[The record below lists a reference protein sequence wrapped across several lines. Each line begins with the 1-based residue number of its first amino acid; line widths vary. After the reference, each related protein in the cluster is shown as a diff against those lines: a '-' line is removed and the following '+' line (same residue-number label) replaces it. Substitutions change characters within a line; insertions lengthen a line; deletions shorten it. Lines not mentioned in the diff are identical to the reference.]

1 MTRFIILR
9 HGLSEYNQARRFQ
22 GHLDIPLHAIGLEQ
36 ADATAKYVL
45 AHYKVDRVYSSDLCR
60 AARTAQPIAD
70 ALGLPLELDARLRE
84 IDMGLWQGLGFE
96 EAIARFPETE
106 RIRKECLGKL
116 RYDGGE
122 SYGDVMARARACADE
137 IAAQND
143 GKTVVLASHGGT
155 IRALFS
161 SWLGY
166 GPMEMNRVPIV
177 PNASVSVAC
186 VDGGRVTFELR
197 DYVDHLAHVT
207 TTDIE

>member
-9 HGLSEYNQARRFQ
+9 HGLSEYNKARRFQ

-36 ADATAKYVL
+36 AEASAKYVL
-45 AHYKVDRVYSSDLCR
+45 EHYKVDRVYSSDLSR
-60 AARTAQPIAD
+60 AAQTARPIAD

-137 IAAQND
+137 IAAQNE

-166 GPMEMNRVPIV
+166 GPMEMIRVPIV
-177 PNASVSVAC
+177 PNASVSVVC
-186 VDGGRVTFELR
+186 VDSDRITFELR
-197 DYVDHLAHVT
+197 DYVDHLEQVT

>member
-9 HGLSEYNQARRFQ
+9 HGLSEYNKARRFQ

-36 ADATAKYVL
+36 AEASAKYVL
-45 AHYKVDRVYSSDLCR
+45 EHYKVDRVYSSDLSR
-60 AARTAQPIAD
+60 AAQTARPIAD

-137 IAAQND
+137 IAAQNE

-161 SWLGY
+161 SWL
-166 GPMEMNRVPIV
+166 
-177 PNASVSVAC
+177 
-186 VDGGRVTFELR
+186 
-197 DYVDHLAHVT
+197 
-207 TTDIE
+207 

>member
-9 HGLSEYNQARRFQ
+9 HGLSEYNKARRFQ
-22 GHLDIPLHAIGLEQ
+22 GHLDIPLHDIGLEQ
-36 ADATAKYVL
+36 AEASAKYVL
-45 AHYKVDRVYSSDLCR
+45 EHYKVDRVYSSDLSR
-60 AARTAQPIAD
+60 AAQTARPIAD

-137 IAAQND
+137 IAAQNE

-166 GPMEMNRVPIV
+166 GPMEMTRVPIV
-177 PNASVSVAC
+177 PNASVSVVC
-186 VDGGRVTFELR
+186 VDSDRITFELR
-197 DYVDHLAHVT
+197 DYVDHLEQVT

>member
-9 HGLSEYNQARRFQ
+9 HGLSEYNKARRFQ

-36 ADATAKYVL
+36 AEASAKYVL
-45 AHYKVDRVYSSDLCR
+45 EHYKVDRVYSSDLSR
-60 AARTAQPIAD
+60 AAQTARPIAD

-106 RIRKECLGKL
+106 RIRKECLGML

-137 IAAQND
+137 IAARNE

-166 GPMEMNRVPIV
+166 GPMEMVRVPIV
-177 PNASVSVAC
+177 PNASVSVVC
-186 VDGGRVTFELR
+186 VDGDRITFELR
-197 DYVDHLAHVT
+197 DHVDHLEQVT

>member
-9 HGLSEYNQARRFQ
+9 HGLSEYNALRRFQ

-36 ADATAKYVL
+36 AAASARYVL
-45 AHYKVDRVYSSDLCR
+45 DNYKIDRVYSSDLCR
-60 AARTAQPIAD
+60 ASETARPIAE
-70 ALGLPLELDARLRE
+70 ALGLPLEKDARLRE
-84 IDMGLWQGLGFE
+84 IDMGLWQGLDYD

-122 SYGDVMARARACADE
+122 SYGDVMSRVRACADQIE
-137 IAAQND
+137 REND

-166 GPMEMNRVPIV
+166 GPMEMIRVPIV
-177 PNASVSVAC
+177 PNASVSVVC
-186 VDGGRVTFELR
+186 VEDGKATFELR
-197 DYVDHLAHVT
+197 DYVDHLEHVT

>member
-1 MTRFIILR
+1 MTRFIIIR

-45 AHYKVDRVYSSDLCR
+45 DNFKIDRVYSSDLRR
-60 AARTAQPIAD
+60 ASRTAQPIAE
-70 ALGLPLELDARLRE
+70 ALGLPLETDARLRE

-106 RIRKECLGKL
+106 RIRKECMGKL

-122 SYGDVMARARACADE
+122 SYGDVMVRARACADE
-137 IAAQND
+137 IAVQNE

-155 IRALFS
+155 IRALLS
-161 SWLGY
+161 SWMGY
-166 GPMEMNRVPIV
+166 GPMEMSRVPIV
-177 PNASVSVAC
+177 PNASVTVVC
-186 VDGGRVTFELR
+186 VDGDRITFELEP
-197 DYVDHLAHVT
+197 YTDHLVHVT